1 MVIDITPNRGILC
14 ACLIGGGFTF
24 FLAVSKIGQKLLE
37 KIEAK
42 IEMEEAKSIQHPPVS
57 MIQQHQFVTSHL

>member
-42 IEMEEAKSIQHPPVS
+42 IEMEEAKSLQQPVS
-57 MIQQHQFVTSHL
+57 MIQQHQFLTSHL